1 MLQHRLCWI
10 SVLLQNIA
18 VRASFT
24 KVHPCVIDTKGVIW
38 TNLSRQLVLWTC
50 GIGIVICCVFFY
62 DSLSAAVCFRNRAWS
77 VRCFGAS
84 KLLLLFFF
92 FVISNPYGFATGAD
106 HSCPKYDCADEM
118 PTVTGSIRLT
128 IAVALVRHLY
138 KGIKLSDAFPCYHT
152 TPCLGNEGRI
162 KRQKVCH
169 DKCYAPR
176 NKTAVYVWRKGSKWS
191 LFTGV
196 QVVW

>member
-18 VRASFT
+18 ARASFT
-24 KVHPCVIDTKGVIW
+24 EVHPCVIDTKGVTW

-62 DSLSAAVCFRNRAWS
+62 DSLSAAFCFRNRAWS
-77 VRCFGAS
+77 VRCFGAP
-84 KLLLLFFF
+84 KLFYLIYLT
-92 FVISNPYGFATGAD
+92 YGFAPEVVHACPGHIYAD
-106 HSCPKYDCADEM
+106 VM
-118 PTVTGSIRLT
+118 PTVTVSIRLT
-128 IAVALVRHLY
+128 IAVAPVRHLY

-152 TPCLGNEGRI
+152 TPCLGNGGRI

-176 NKTAVYVWRKGSKWS
+176 NKTAVYVWRKGGKWS

>member
-1 MLQHRLCWI
+1 MDKSEQTAGSLDLRDWYCDMLCILLWQPVCCCLFQKQSLIR
-10 SVLLQNIA
+10 SVFWSLQA
-18 VRASFT
+18 FS
-24 KVHPCVIDTKGVIW
+24 
-38 TNLSRQLVLWTC
+38 
-50 GIGIVICCVFFY
+50 
-62 DSLSAAVCFRNRAWS
+62 
-77 VRCFGAS
+77 
-84 KLLLLFFF
+84 FFF
-92 FVISNPYGFATGAD
+92 FFLIYLTYGFAPEAV
-106 HSCPKYDCADEM
+106 HACPGHICADEM

-128 IAVALVRHLY
+128 IAVAPVRHLY